1 MKALK
6 MKALLCTEFA
16 PFTEH
21 KVIEVDR
28 PVMKAG
34 HVRLKIHAAGVNFPD
49 ILMVQGQY
57 QIKPPF
63 PFIAGAE
70 CAGEVIEIADDVK
83 NVKVGDR
90 VAALPGVGCFAEET
104 VIPAMGLVPISDNMS
119 YEEAAGFVMV
129 YATSYHALKDRADIK
144 AGETMLVLGAAGGVG
159 LTAVELGKKMG
170 LNVIAAASTQ
180 EKLDICKEYGADHGI
195 NYTSEDLKAR
205 VREITGKGADI
216 VYDPVGDKFAEPAL
230 RSLNWGGRYL
240 VIGFAAGQIPKVAFN
255 WMLLK
260 ELDVRGIH
268 WGAWIPKNLK
278 KHTQNMSELMAM
290 YEKGEIKPRISGTH
304 KLENFAD
311 AMTALT
317 ERRVMGKVVLTMG

>member
-1 MKALK
+1 MKALQV
-6 MKALLCTEFA
+6 TEFA
-16 PFTEH
+16 PFAEH
-21 KVIEVDR
+21 KVVDVES
-28 PVMKAG
+28 PAIKPG
-34 HVRLKIHAAGVNFPD
+34 HVKLRVRAAGVNFPD

-57 QIKPPF
+57 QVKPPF

-70 CAGEVIEIADDVK
+70 CAGDIIDVGEGVK
-83 NVKVGDR
+83 HLKVGMR
-90 VAALPGVGCFAEET
+90 VAALPGVGCFAEEA
-104 VIPAMGLVPISDNMS
+104 VVPAEICVPISDKMS

-159 LTAVELGKKMG
+159 LTAVELGKHMG

-180 EKLDICKEYGADHGI
+180 EKLDVCKEYGADHGI
-195 NYTSEDLKAR
+195 LYTEEDLKAR

-216 VYDPVGDKFAEPAL
+216 CYDPVGDKFAEPAL
-230 RSLNWGGRYL
+230 RSLKWGGRYL
-240 VIGFAAGQIPKVAFN
+240 VIGFAGGEIPKVAFN

-268 WGAWIPKNLK
+268 WGAWIPKNPK
-278 KHTQNMSELMAM
+278 GHMTNMMELMQM
-290 YEKGEIKPRISGTH
+290 YNEGKIRPRVSGAH

-311 AMTALT
+311 AMTELS
-317 ERRVMGKVVLTMG
+317 ERKVMGKVVLTMG

>member
-1 MKALK
+1 MKALV
-6 MKALLCTEFA
+6 CTEFA
-16 PFTEH
+16 PFNTH
-21 KVIEVDR
+21 KVKEVDA
-28 PVMKAG
+28 PAIKPG

-57 QIKPPF
+57 QVKPPF

-70 CAGEVIEIADDVK
+70 CAGEIIELADDVTSHK
-83 NVKVGDR
+83 IGDR
-90 VAALPGVGCFAEET
+90 VACLPGVGCFAEQI
-104 VIPAMGLVPISDNMS
+104 VVPAATLVPISDKMS

-129 YATSYHALKDRADIK
+129 YATSYHALKDRSDIK
-144 AGETMLVLGAAGGVG
+144 EGETMLVLGAAGGVG

-170 LNVIAAASTQ
+170 LNIIAAASTQ

-195 NYTSEDLKAR
+195 NYASEDLKAR

-216 VYDPVGDKFAEPAL
+216 VYDPVGDKFTEPAL
-230 RSLNWGGRYL
+230 RALKWGGRHL
-240 VIGFAAGQIPKVAFN
+240 VIGFAGGDIPKVAFN

-268 WGAWIPKNLK
+268 WGAWIPKNPK
-278 KHTQNMSELMAM
+278 AHMENMMELMTM
-290 YEKGEIKPRISGTH
+290 YEKGEIKPRVSGTH

>member
-1 MKALK
+1 MKALV
-6 MKALLCTEFA
+6 CTEFA
-16 PFTEH
+16 PFNTH
-21 KVIEVDR
+21 KVIEVDA
-28 PVMKAG
+28 PKMKAG
-34 HVRLKIHAAGVNFPD
+34 HVRLKIQAAGVNFPD

-57 QIKPPF
+57 QVKPPF

-70 CAGEVIEIADDVK
+70 CAGEIIEVADDVTSH
-83 NVKVGDR
+83 KVGDR

-104 VIPAMGLVPISDNMS
+104 VIPAMGLVPISDKMS

-144 AGETMLVLGAAGGVG
+144 PGETMLVLGAAGGVG

-170 LNVIAAASTQ
+170 LNIIAAASTQ
-180 EKLDICKEYGADHGI
+180 EKLDICKEYGADQGI
-195 NYTSEDLKAR
+195 NYAAEDLKAR

-216 VYDPVGDKFAEPAL
+216 CYDPVGDKFSEPAL
-230 RSLNWGGRYL
+230 RALKWGGRHL
-240 VIGFAAGQIPKVAFN
+240 VIGFAGGEIPKVAFN

-268 WGAWIPKNLK
+268 WGAWIPRNPKGHMKN
-278 KHTQNMSELMAM
+278 MMELMAI
-290 YEKGEIKPRISGTH
+290 YEKGEIKPRVSGTH

>member
-1 MKALK
+1 MKALV
-6 MKALLCTEFA
+6 CTEFA
-16 PFTEH
+16 PFADH
-21 KVIEVDR
+21 KVIEVDA
-28 PVMKAG
+28 PTLKKG
-34 HVRLKIHAAGVNFPD
+34 HVRLSIKAAGVNFPD

-57 QIKPPF
+57 QVKPPF

-70 CAGEVIEIADDVK
+70 CAGVITELGEGV
-83 NVKVGDR
+83 NHLKVGQR
-90 VAALPGVGCFAEET
+90 VAALPGVGCFAEEA
-104 VIPAMGLVPISDNMS
+104 VVPAEICIPISDKMTF
-119 YEEAAGFVMV
+119 EEAAGFVMV
-129 YATSYHALKDRADIK
+129 YATSYHTLKDRSDIK
-144 AGETMLVLGAAGGVG
+144 PGETMLVLGAAGGVG
-159 LTAVELGKKMG
+159 LTAVELGKHMG

-195 NYTSEDLKAR
+195 NYTTEDLKAR

-216 VYDPVGDKFAEPAL
+216 CYDPVGDKFAEPAL
-230 RSLNWGGRYL
+230 RSLAWGGRYM
-240 VIGFAAGQIPKVAFN
+240 VIGFAGGDIPKVAFN

-278 KHTQNMSELMAM
+278 GHMENMGELMTM
-290 YEKGEIKPRISGTH
+290 YEKGEIKPRVSGAH

-311 AMTALT
+311 AMTALS

>member
-1 MKALK
+1 MKALV
-6 MKALLCTEFA
+6 CTQFA
-16 PFTEH
+16 PFNSH
-21 KVIEVDR
+21 KVIETDA
-28 PVMKAG
+28 PKIKPG
-34 HVRLKIHAAGVNFPD
+34 HVRLAIKAAGVNFPD

-57 QIKPPF
+57 QVKPPF

-70 CAGEVIEIADDVK
+70 CAGEITELGEGVK
-83 NVKVGDR
+83 HLKIGQR
-90 VAALPGVGCFAEET
+90 VAALPGVGCFAEEA
-104 VIPAMGLVPISDNMS
+104 VVPAEICVPISDKMT

-129 YATSYHALKDRADIK
+129 YATSYHALKDRSDIK
-144 AGETMLVLGAAGGVG
+144 PGETMLVLGAAGGVG
-159 LTAVELGKKMG
+159 LTAVELGKQMG

-180 EKLDICKEYGADHGI
+180 EKLDVCKEYGADHGI

-216 VYDPVGDKFAEPAL
+216 CYDPVGDKFSEPAL
-230 RSLNWGGRYL
+230 RSLKWGGRHL
-240 VIGFAAGQIPKVAFN
+240 VIGFAGGDIPKVAFN

-268 WGAWIPKNLK
+268 WGAWIPKNPK
-278 KHTQNMSELMAM
+278 MHMENMGELMAM
-290 YEKGEIKPRISGTH
+290 YEAGKIKPRVSGAH

-311 AMTALT
+311 AMTALS